1 MNETQ
6 KFCNIARKRSEENKN
21 AFKILYQSNLYGQTI
36 SVLRQEI
43 DTLVRI
49 LFLLNQPVSV
59 RTELINQ
66 TFEGKKWKIGKTQ
79 ITDKVMVELADEL
92 NGWTR
97 NVYKFGCGFIHL
109 SNFHDYQNENIFDK
123 LEEIDKKNIISYLN
137 TYHGFGFEG
146 ELNTKSI
153 IPYLPK
159 IFDKIR
165 GNLECYIEY
174 LEKKKH

>member
-1 MNETQ
+1 M
-6 KFCNIARKRSEENKN
+6 
-21 AFKILYQSNLYGQTI
+21 
-36 SVLRQEI
+36 
-43 DTLVRI
+43 
-49 LFLLNQPVSV
+49 
-59 RTELINQ
+59 
-66 TFEGKKWKIGKTQ
+66 
-79 ITDKVMVELADEL
+79 
-92 NGWTR
+92 
-97 NVYKFGCGFIHL
+97 